1 MCAARDPGPLSLLK
15 VRGGA
20 FVSNQ
25 APSSR
30 RNLDTF
36 LERTDPLVLSAMR
49 KTSQGNG
56 PLTIEEHAALDAFLE
71 PRLAALVDLLMDG
84 LVRGRR

>member
-1 MCAARDPGPLSLLK
+1 MSNRGPAR
-15 VRGGA
+15 R
-20 FVSNQ
+20 Q
-25 APSSR
+25 R
-30 RNLDTF
+30 LDAF

-49 KTSQGNG
+49 KTSQGHD